1 MADSHWSEWPPT
13 EPGWYWVLVRLGDGV
28 EECCQLGRDGLW
40 VLDDTYFLPSE
51 MAEEVKFG
59 PRIPS
64 AEELAAIA
72 KTVRVRDSAAFA
84 ELDAALREAFG
95 IYDDEV
101 YP

>member
-1 MADSHWSEWPPT
+1 MADSIWSDTPPT
-13 EPGWYWVLVRLGDGV
+13 EPGWYWVLWLRS
-28 EECCQLGRDGLW
+28 GRTEAVALSAREIIDMRRHR
-40 VLDDTYFLPSE
+40 TYPFR
-51 MAEEVKFG
+51 FG

-95 IYDDEV
+95 VDDEEAT
-101 YP
+101 